1 LRDAAAAVIVFPDIP
16 HPQTGVQV
24 AHTSFFRRQAVEGW
38 LFITPV
44 LLGTLVFSFMP
55 VIFSFVASLTDW
67 DGINPPGFT
76 GLANYLKLLNGD
88 KYFTSSVWNTIRF
101 TMGSIPFAL
110 GIGLLLAVLVNQKW
124 MRSRTIYRTAFFAP
138 SVTSSVA
145 ISLVFS
151 LIYSPQNGLLNQLLQ
166 MFGIQGPDW
175 LGTSRWQMPAVI
187 ILQVWL
193 TAGYNMVIYLAG
205 LQGIS
210 ESLYESAV
218 IDGATG
224 WQQFAKITV
233 PMLSPTTF
241 FLIITSVIS
250 SFQIFNV
257 FYVLFSVPA
266 YSTTVYIYYLYLN
279 AFNYFRM
286 GYASAMAWV
295 LFLVIGSIT
304 VLQWKMSHRWVHYQ

>member
-1 LRDAAAAVIVFPDIP
+1 MARA
-16 HPQTGVQV
+16 Q
-24 AHTSFFRRQAVEGW
+24 HTSFFRRQAIEGW
-38 LFITPV
+38 IFIAPV
-44 LLGTLVFSFMP
+44 ILGTVVFSFMP
-55 VIFSFVASLTDW
+55 VVFSFIASLTDW
-67 DGINPPGFT
+67 DGVNRLKFT
-76 GLANYLKLLNGD
+76 GIQNYVRLVTGD
-88 KYFTSSVWNTIRF
+88 RYFVSSVWNTIRF
-101 TMGSIPFAL
+101 TAGTIPFAL
-110 GIGLLLAVLVNQKW
+110 VIGLLLAVLVNQKW
-124 MRSRTIYRTAFFAP
+124 MRTRTIYRTAFFAP

-145 ISLVFS
+145 IAMVFS
-151 LIYSPQNGLLNQLLQ
+151 LIYSPQGGLLNQLLL
-166 MFGIQGPDW
+166 MFGIEGPDW

-218 IDGATG
+218 IDGASG
-224 WQQFAKITV
+224 WHQFIKITV

-241 FLIITSVIS
+241 FLVITSVIS

-295 LFLVIGSIT
+295 LFIVIGSIT
-304 VLQWKMSHRWVHYQ
+304 LLQWKMSDRWVHYQ